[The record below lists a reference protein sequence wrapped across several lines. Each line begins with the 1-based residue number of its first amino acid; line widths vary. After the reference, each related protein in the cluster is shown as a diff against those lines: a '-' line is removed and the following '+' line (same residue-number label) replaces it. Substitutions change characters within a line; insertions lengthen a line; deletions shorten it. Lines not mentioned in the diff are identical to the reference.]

1 MSYPTYRS
9 ITHAHSNRT
18 EEEKMKLDTARLAAL
33 IEVARGNRPADIC
46 FRNCNIVNIF
56 TGKVETADLAVVD
69 GLIAGWGNYMARET
83 IQADGMYVGPA
94 FIDGHIHIE
103 SSLLNPSNFCA
114 AVLPWGTGAVIAD
127 PHEIANVLGLDGIRY
142 FLECAQGLPL
152 DVFFN
157 LPSCVPASPLETS
170 GAQLRSVDLESLLP
184 HPNILGL
191 AEVMNFPGVLA
202 ADPQVTDKLLL
213 FQGRSI
219 DGHSPLL
226 GGCDLNAYIAGGIQ
240 SDHECTGT
248 SEAEEKLAKG
258 MAIMIR
264 QGSQSKDLENLI
276 GIVNDHT
283 WPRCMFVS
291 DDIHP
296 DDLIHKGHMN
306 AVVNRAMEL
315 GLEPVRAITLAS
327 WTAANHFRLPR
338 RGALAPGFIADFNLS
353 PTLTPWNPVRVFKR
367 GIEIA
372 RDGQLL
378 TDPFHWPA
386 PPLPGS
392 PMRMKRISSD
402 DLLVPARSGK
412 LNVIE
417 VREGTLLTGK
427 TLVSP
432 RTENGYVV
440 SDPERDVLKAV
451 VFNRYIPDSPPAIGF
466 VRGIGLKNGA
476 IATSVAHDS
485 HNLIAIGVTDADII
499 AVVSELRKTGGGMA
513 AGLAGGE
520 TVVLPLPIAG
530 LMSAGPAPE
539 VAEKLA
545 CLKTWVKARGSVLEN
560 PFMALSFLALPVIP
574 ELKLTDLGLVDVS
587 RFAHVPLFEA

>member
-1 MSYPTYRS
+1 
-9 ITHAHSNRT
+9 
-18 EEEKMKLDTARLAAL
+18 MKLDTSRLAAL
-33 IEVARGNRPADIC
+33 LEVARGSRPADLC
-46 FRNCNIVNIF
+46 LKNCRIVNVF
-56 TGKVETADLAVVD
+56 TGKVETADLAVFD
-69 GLIAGWGNYMARET
+69 GFIAGWGDYTARET
-83 IQADGMYVGPA
+83 VRADGLFAAPA

-103 SSLLNPSNFCA
+103 SSLLSPANFCA

-142 FLECAQGLPL
+142 FLECARGIPL
-152 DVFFN
+152 DIFFN

-226 GGCDLNAYIAGGIQ
+226 GGRDLNAYIASGIQ
-240 SDHECTGT
+240 SDHECTNAA
-248 SEAEEKLAKG
+248 EAMEKLARG
-258 MAIMIR
+258 MAVMIR

-276 GIVNDHT
+276 GIVDDHT
-283 WPRCMFVS
+283 WPHCMFVS
-291 DDIHP
+291 DDVHP

-306 AVVNRAMEL
+306 TVVNRAMQL
-315 GLEPVRAITLAS
+315 GLEPVRALTLAS
-327 WTAANHFRLPR
+327 WTAASHFRLPR
-338 RGALAPGFIADFNLS
+338 RGALAPGFVADFSLS
-353 PTLTPWNPVRVFKR
+353 PTLSPWNPVQVFKR
-367 GIEIA
+367 GVEIA
-372 RDGQLL
+372 REGKLL
-378 TDPFHWPA
+378 TDPFHWPVPA
-386 PPLPGS
+386 LPGS
-392 PMRMKRISSD
+392 PMRLSHIRSD
-402 DLLVPARSGK
+402 DLLVPAKEGK
-412 LNVIE
+412 LKVIE

-427 TLVSP
+427 ALVTP
-432 RTENGYVV
+432 KTENGYVV
-440 SDPERDVLKAV
+440 SDPERDVLKAA
-451 VFNRYIPDSPPAIGF
+451 VFNRYVPGAAPAVGF

-485 HNLIAIGVTDADII
+485 HNVIAIGVSDADII

-539 VAEKLA
+539 VAEQLA
-545 CLKTWVKARGSVLEN
+545 RLKNWAKARGSVLEN

-587 RFAHVPLFEA
+587 RFALVPLFED